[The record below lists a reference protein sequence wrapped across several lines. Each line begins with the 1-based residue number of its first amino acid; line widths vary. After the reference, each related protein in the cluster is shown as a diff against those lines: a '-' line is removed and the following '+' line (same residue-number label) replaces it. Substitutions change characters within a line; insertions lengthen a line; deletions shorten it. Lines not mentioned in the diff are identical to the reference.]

1 MAKKYYAVR
10 NGKKVGI
17 FESWEECKENVSGYS
32 GAQYKSFVKLEDA
45 KAYLEGDV
53 QNSVMEPREG
63 AAVAYVDG
71 SYNAKTGE
79 FSYGAVI
86 FCGNKEINMSRAFC
100 DKEAA
105 TMRNVAG
112 EIKGAEAAMRYCI
125 ENNISKLD
133 LYYDYQGIECWCT
146 GAWTANKKGTK
157 EYKKYYDEIKSK
169 LDVRFVKVKGHS
181 GDEYNDKA
189 DMLAKSALGI

>member
-1 MAKKYYAVR
+1 MAKKYYAVK
-10 NGKKVGI
+10 NGRKIGI
-17 FESWEECKENVSGYS
+17 FESWAECKESVSGFS
-32 GAQYKSFVKLEDA
+32 GAQYKSFFSGSDA
-45 KAYLEGDV
+45 KAYICGDTE
-53 QNSVMEPREG
+53 SIADGKRDG

-86 FCGNKEINMSRAFC
+86 FHNGKEINISRAFC

-105 TMRNVAG
+105 AMRNVAG
-112 EIKGAEAAMRYCI
+112 EIRGAQAAMSYCI
-125 ENNISKLD
+125 ENKIDKLD

-146 GAWTANKKGTK
+146 GAWSANKTGTK
-157 EYKKYYDEIKSK
+157 EYKKYYDEIKNQV
-169 LDVRFVKVKGHS
+169 DVRFVKVKGHS

-189 DMLAKSALGI
+189 DKLAKSALGI